1 MSGLA
6 AADGFRDQPIPLEP
20 EVIPPEPEAIPLEPE
35 GDGSLRVGEQ
45 ALAATDLLPR
55 LRRYGLLPAFLR
67 EVVIDQAIA
76 PFSLTEE
83 EIASAVDQFA
93 QANQITSS
101 EQCQTYLEQRGLTL
115 ADLDAVAQ
123 RDRRLHKFKLDTWGN
138 KVDSYFLQRKTQ
150 MDRVL
155 YSLIRTRE
163 AGLAQEL
170 YFRIQDDGEPFADLA
185 RQYSEGQESQTG
197 GLIGPV
203 ELSVPHPT
211 LGRILTISQPGQ
223 LWPPTKVGDWFVVVR
238 LEKFLP
244 AKLDEATRQRLLE
257 ELFNTW
263 LVEQVQNALTKNA
276 ELLCPPEAD
285 APQVDGPQADASQV
299 DGPQADVSQV
309 DGPLAD
315 GRLEQPT

>member
-1 MSGLA
+1 MSAGLPT
-6 AADGFRDQPIPLEP
+6 ADDGLREDGENREP
-20 EVIPPEPEAIPLEPE
+20 HPGEA
-35 GDGSLRVGEQ
+35 LRVG
-45 ALAATDLLPR
+45 AILVPSTDILPC

-76 PFSLTEE
+76 PFTLDEE
-83 EIASAVDQFA
+83 EAAVAVQQFQ
-93 QANQITSS
+93 QANQLTSP
-101 EQCQTYLEQRGLTL
+101 EQCQAYLQQRGLTA
-115 ADLDAVAQ
+115 ADLETLAQ

-138 KVDSYFLQRKTQ
+138 KVESYFLQRKTQ

-185 RQYSEGQESQTG
+185 RQYSEGQEAQTG

-203 ELSVPHPT
+203 ELSVPHAS
-211 LGRILTISQPGQ
+211 LARVLSISQPGQ

-238 LEKFLP
+238 LEKFFP
-244 AKLDEATRQRLLE
+244 AKLDDATRQRLLD

-263 LVEQVQNALTKNA
+263 LIEQVRTA
-276 ELLCPPEAD
+276 
-285 APQVDGPQADASQV
+285 
-299 DGPQADVSQV
+299 
-309 DGPLAD
+309 LAD
-315 GRLEQPT
+315 NAPIVAGSGAASGADPLP